1 MNAAGVPDGTW
12 LGAQEQKE
20 NENAEDPIVVDE
32 DHENGEDNSG
42 LSSPDD
48 EFVCDVIDR
57 RVASDCKSLHV
68 FDFVGMEAFQ
78 IV

>member
-32 DHENGEDNSG
+32 ERLSDGDFESLIEMIRDEDFRRAGN
-42 LSSPDD
+42 
-48 EFVCDVIDR
+48 FRRID
-57 RVASDCKSLHV
+57 KIK
-68 FDFVGMEAFQ
+68 M
-78 IV
+78 